1 MILAYDVT
9 DRTAHVA
16 WQGND
21 GVTHLREVSDGKATG
36 FLLPLLQDVEQQSGE
51 TITSLGVVTGPGS
64 FTGIRVGLATA
75 LGLRAARPMP
85 VFGFTKPDLVAGLLE
100 NQSLLLPAG
109 RGQALC
115 IAFHKGSAAGEPQ
128 ILPHDQLGP
137 AENYRA
143 ITPITGFDCELLQIN
158 TAERCLQLIQAGAQ
172 EGRHPP
178 EPYYVRPADAIAG
191 RSLIDKL
198 LNL

>member
-1 MILAYDVT
+1 MRLRKPLPRQPQAEISPS
-9 DRTAHVA
+9 VA
-16 WQGND
+16 SPQQGFESFYSANRD
-21 GVTHLREVSDGKATG
+21 G
-36 FLLPLLQDVEQQSGE
+36 LPRRANQERPRLQ
-51 TITSLGVVTGPGS
+51 TGPGD
-64 FTGIRVGLATA
+64 
-75 LGLRAARPMP
+75 LG
-85 VFGFTKPDLVAGLLE
+85 
-100 NQSLLLPAG
+100 
-109 RGQALC
+109 
-115 IAFHKGSAAGEPQ
+115 
-128 ILPHDQLGP
+128 QLGP

-143 ITPITGFDCELLQIN
+143 ITPIAGFDCELLQIN